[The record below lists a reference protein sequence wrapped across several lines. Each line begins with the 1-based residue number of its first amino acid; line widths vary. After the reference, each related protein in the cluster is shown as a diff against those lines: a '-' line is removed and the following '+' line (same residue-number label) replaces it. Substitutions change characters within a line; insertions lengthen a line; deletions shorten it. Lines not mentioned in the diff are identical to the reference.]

1 MRFDELLK
9 KHSLENKVELKGS
22 FCMERCGEGVN
33 WQIDDEPQTSLDVDD
48 AVETFQKRVI
58 DVAMSQE

>member
-9 KHSLENKVELKGS
+9 KYKLEKEVELKGS

-33 WQIDDEPQTSLDVDD
+33 WQIDDEPQTSLDVED
-48 AVETFQKRVI
+48 AVNTFEQKIIR
-58 DVAMSQE
+58 AAEGR